1 MSYLYVKTTKKSRP
15 QVLNRKGKK
24 LLSLTLLLFGL
35 FLLGSAVYPI
45 LSYQLSYSS
54 KFSLILDPRS
64 AQSFNQKLQRGSID
78 VSAKEIDPKDYSLI
92 SSWFE
97 TNPDTNP
104 QETRRTT
111 NVISQ
116 YSLAIPKLDINHA
129 AVRTD
134 NQDLKKSLIQY
145 PNTAPPGQLGNT
157 VVFGHSVLPQFYD
170 PQNYYTIF
178 STLYT
183 LKLADPIYIT
193 YDGITYT
200 YRIEEIFEVLPTDL
214 SVLEQRFDK
223 RSLTLITCTPP
234 GTYLKRLIIKAR
246 IVDY

>member
-1 MSYLYVKTTKKSRP
+1 MTYLYVKTTTASHP
-15 QVLNRKGKK
+15 PLLGHTGKK
-24 LLSLTLLLFGL
+24 VLSLALLLFGL
-35 FLLGSAVYPI
+35 FLLGSAIYPI
-45 LSYQLSYSS
+45 LSYQLSYSA

-64 AQSFNQKLQRGSID
+64 ARSFNQKFQKTSID
-78 VSAKEIDPKDYSLI
+78 VSAKELDSADYSLI

-97 TNPDTNP
+97 TNPD
-104 QETRRTT
+104 QSLETGKTSGATT
-111 NVISQ
+111 Q

-129 AVRTD
+129 LVRTD
-134 NQDLKKSLIQY
+134 SQDLKKSLIQY

-157 VVFGHSVLPQFYD
+157 VIFGHSVLPQFFE
-170 PQNYYTIF
+170 PQNYYTLF

-183 LKLADPIYIT
+183 LKLADPIYLA

-200 YRIEEIFEVLPTDL
+200 YRIEDIFEVPPTDL
-214 SVLEQRFDK
+214 SVLEQRFDQ